1 VFPTG
6 PIIDEI
12 TNDRLRKA
20 ESARLARSVTA
31 DEQQPQKPR
40 RARRIRAI
48 ATRIA
53 AFSTLR

>member
-6 PIIDEI
+6 TIVNLI
-12 TNDRLRKA
+12 TNDRQREA
-20 ESARLARSVTA
+20 DNARLARSVTP
-31 DEQQPQKPR
+31 DEQRQAPR
-40 RARRIRAI
+40 RARRIRAA